1 MRKKELEQYLNKN
14 VEIVFFKG
22 EVFQEEVVQGILYT
36 CYDYFI
42 RTDPDVVDY
51 YKNKYCLSLPKRRFK
66 RDFIVFSDYLIKSIR
81 EIEKENN

>member
-1 MRKKELEQYLNKN
+1 MQRKELEQYLGKN
-14 VEIVFFKG
+14 VEIISFNG
-22 EVFQEEVVQGILYT
+22 EVFQGILYT
-36 CYDYFI
+36 SYDYFI
-42 RTDPDVVDY
+42 RTDSDVVDY